1 MHPTDESRS
10 MITVRA
16 EDRDIARGRQD
27 PPARLGGPSC
37 TSSGQMRMRFGMLAC
52 AALIVVILT
61 AMEITGLGWCGTRT
75 GRSSELAHFYEYVLG
90 LRLVHAEAD
99 FWVFELP
106 DRRHV
111 EVFGSSYPGKEHFAT
126 GPVVG
131 FAVRDLPAAVD
142 ELSRAGVELLGEP
155 GRTWQHFRGPDGN
168 VYELV
173 TS

>member
-1 MHPTDESRS
+1 
-10 MITVRA
+10 
-16 EDRDIARGRQD
+16 
-27 PPARLGGPSC
+27 
-37 TSSGQMRMRFGMLAC
+37 MRR
-52 AALIVVILT
+52 LIVVILA

-75 GRSSELAHFYEYVLG
+75 GRSSELAHFYEHVLG
-90 LRLVHAEAD
+90 LRLVHEEAD

-106 DRRHV
+106 DGQHV

-142 ELSRAGVELLGEP
+142 ELRRAGVELLGEP
-155 GRTWQHFRGPDGN
+155 GPTWQHFRGPDGN